1 MENLSADKQI
11 KANTPSV
18 NTLVNN
24 HNYFS
29 GNILKN
35 CSNSNKLIIYHHNI
49 WGISSKIDELW
60 TSLCYNRP
68 QIICLTE
75 HHLKTDEINNTNLD
89 QYTLGASFCRK
100 KTNVEVFVYIFVNIF
115 NLALLI

>member
-1 MENLSADKQI
+1 MESLSADKQI

-29 GNILKN
+29 GNIQKN
-35 CSNSNKLIIYHHNI
+35 CSNSNKLIIHVYHQNI
-49 WGISSKIDELW
+49 RGISSKTDELW

-68 QIICLTE
+68 QIICLT
-75 HHLKTDEINNTNLD
+75 
-89 QYTLGASFCRK
+89 
-100 KTNVEVFVYIFVNIF
+100 
-115 NLALLI
+115 

>member
-1 MENLSADKQI
+1 MESLSADKQI
-11 KANTPSV
+11 KANTRSV
-18 NTLVNN
+18 NTLVKN

-35 CSNSNKLIIYHHNI
+35 CSNRNKLIIYHQNI
-49 WGISSKIDELW
+49 PGISNKIDELW

-75 HHLKTDEINNTNLD
+75 HHLKTDEINDTKISMHWVHHFAGKN
-89 QYTLGASFCRK
+89 
-100 KTNVEVFVYIFVNIF
+100 TNVEVFVYIYIY
-115 NLALLI
+115 L